1 MRNGRLFLYHL
12 VVSPISSPYS
22 LLSVLFSLQM
32 DILPTSLRDLGQL
45 RHIEQACFPKD
56 AWPLLDLI
64 AVLTW
69 PDVIR
74 LKAVVDGRMVGFIA
88 GDPRRTEGMAWIATL
103 GVLPEYRRQG
113 IARALLLEC
122 EKRLSASR
130 LRLCVRLDN
139 TGAIRLY
146 EQEGYQR
153 VGIWTKYYNDSGD
166 ALVMEK
172 IQ

>member
-1 MRNGRLFLYHL
+1 
-12 VVSPISSPYS
+12 
-22 LLSVLFSLQM
+22 M
-32 DILPTSLRDLGQL
+32 DILPANLRDLGPL

-56 AWPLLDLI
+56 AWPLLDLV

-74 LKAVVDGRMVGFIA
+74 LKAVIDHRMVGFIA

-103 GVLPEYRRQG
+103 GVLPEYQRQG
-113 IARALLLEC
+113 IGRALLLEC
-122 EKRLSASR
+122 EKRLHANR

-139 TGAIRLY
+139 TGAIKLY

-153 VGIWTKYYNDSGD
+153 VGVWAKYYNDGCD

-172 IQ
+172 GQEQQA

>member
-1 MRNGRLFLYHL
+1 
-12 VVSPISSPYS
+12 
-22 LLSVLFSLQM
+22 M
-32 DILPTSLRDLGQL
+32 DILPASLRDLGPL
-45 RHIEQACFPKD
+45 RHIEQTCFPKD
-56 AWPLLDLI
+56 AWPLLDLV

-74 LKAVVDGRMVGFIA
+74 LKAIVDGRMVGFIA

-113 IARALLLEC
+113 IARALLLKC
-122 EKRLSASR
+122 EKLLHANR

-139 TGAIRLY
+139 AGAIRLY
-146 EQEGYQR
+146 EKEGYQR
-153 VGIWTKYYNDSGD
+153 VGIWAKYYNDGCD

-172 IQ
+172 GQENPA